1 MLWRC
6 PLGGVRCL
14 DPIIVRDLPVGRLDP
29 AKMCVWAAPRLSGGA
44 VAAVEGSCAAL
55 TIVVFRRPRQGQGR
69 VEERRE
75 STHGSEPRA

>member
-1 MLWRC
+1 
-6 PLGGVRCL
+6 L
-14 DPIIVRDLPVGRLDP
+14 DPINVRRDLPVGRLDP

-55 TIVVFRRPRQGQGR
+55 TGLSSVRSAPRAAVKRRQGR

-75 STHGSEPRA
+75 RARGDRA

>member
-29 AKMCVWAAPRLSGGA
+29 AKMFVWAAPRLSGGA

-75 STHGSEPRA
+75 STHGSEP